1 MRTFLDMNKGGG
13 GAVLIFLQ
21 TNTIVVGDI
30 VYKPYI
36 LEAYPFRFL
45 EGRRRKVKRNKQ
57 INNT

>member
-1 MRTFLDMNKGGG
+1 MRTFLDINKGGG

-30 VYKPYI
+30 VYKSYI

-45 EGRRRKVKRNKQ
+45 EGRRRINK
-57 INNT
+57 NK